1 MESERKA
8 KAATAP
14 ADSPRRL
21 TQRIRTSRAGF
32 KLLGRDILVI
42 GDSHASPGES
52 NHRFTWLGRFLV
64 EHQPAIVVDIGDWWS
79 MDSLC
84 SFEEKKNPRDYH
96 NQSYMEDIQA
106 GIDGMKRVQYELDSY
121 NKGRRNKYKP
131 ELIRTLGNH
140 EYRIVRLIKAE
151 PGLDGKLG
159 LADLRSSEFGW
170 REYGYGDPVEIAGFL
185 FCHHAPQPGMGP
197 EKDLET
203 VALMREAVGPGAGL
217 MIDAHTWWR
226 MGDNSY
232 SFETIA
238 NLARDIAEYDPLWV
252 EEPLPP
258 DDHDAYQKL
267 RAQSNVKLA
276 SGEHE
281 PNDAGFADLID
292 SGAVD
297 YVQMDILCQGGIS
310 SARRIFEGV
319 AERGLRFAFHSWGTA
334 LEVLAAAQ
342 LGVCWPEDVVEWL
355 EYPCYSHRERP
366 AMYPFPLADEIL
378 SEALEIED
386 GYLILPDGSGMG
398 IDINET
404 VIEKYPFIPGPW
416 SIFELDS
423 PAQTVAVTG
432 DHSLKWVKGKTQ

>member
-1 MESERKA
+1 MSYQMPEPVRLKFWGGRRTILKRDAMLIRVSTDTGLTGHAPGPAHERAHREIRQTIGPFLIGK
-8 KAATAP
+8 
-14 ADSPRRL
+14 DPRRWVEFGFAADIHVMK
-21 TQRIRTSRAGF
+21 TYRAVELAVLDLVARHEGCPLSE
-32 KLLGRDILVI
+32 LLGGRKRDRIKLY
-42 GDSHASPGES
+42 GSAG
-52 NHRFTWLGRFLV
+52 
-64 EHQPAIVVDIGDWWS
+64 
-79 MDSLC
+79 M
-84 SFEEKKNPRDYH
+84 
-96 NQSYMEDIQA
+96 YMEPE
-106 GIDGMKRVQYELDSY
+106 QYAEEAHAVIEM
-121 NKGRRNKYKP
+121 GFPAYKM
-131 ELIRTLGNH
+131 R
-140 EYRIVRLIKAE
+140 
-151 PGLDGKLG
+151 
-159 LADLRSSEFGW
+159 
-170 REYGYGDPVEIAGFL
+170 
-185 FCHHAPQPGMGP
+185 PGMGP
-197 EKDLET
+197 DKDLET
-203 VALMREAVGPGAGL
+203 IARMREAVGPDAGL

-238 NLARDIAEYDPLWV
+238 NLASAMAEHNPLWL

-258 DDHDAYQKL
+258 DDHAAYRGL
-267 RAQSNVKLA
+267 RAQSDVKLA

-281 PNDAGFADLID
+281 PDDAGFDDLID

-297 YVQMDILCQGGIS
+297 YVQMDILCQGGVS
-310 SARRIFEGV
+310 SARRIFAGV

-355 EYPCYSHRERP
+355 EYPCYAHRERP
-366 AMYPFPLADEIL
+366 AMYPFPVADEIL

-386 GYLILPDGSGMG
+386 GCLILPDSPGMG

-432 DHSLKWVKGKTQ
+432 DHSLKWVKGKSND